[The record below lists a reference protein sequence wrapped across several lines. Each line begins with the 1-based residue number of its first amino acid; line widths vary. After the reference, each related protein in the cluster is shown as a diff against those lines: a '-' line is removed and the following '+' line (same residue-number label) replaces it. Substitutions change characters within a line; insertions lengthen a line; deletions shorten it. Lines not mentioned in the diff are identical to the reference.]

1 MATNENNPC
10 TCTTPEYT
18 IILNQQGPSGRQGA
32 TGQNGFSP
40 TIEVVNNDYS
50 NYQLRVTNATS
61 SFTTPNLKANLP
73 SGGSTGQILTKN
85 SDTNGDYVWSNIS
98 SEQLPNNILLNNKPL
113 QILNKASIITD
124 QSLNSYI
131 AAIDGIEDES
141 GYCNGAI
148 LTPNGLTL
156 ANFSSDGILIAEQGF
171 GLTTKNIQAGEN
183 IFFSY
188 TEDNPQKLVIS
199 GTAAP
204 YTLPQASTTTL
215 GGIKVGD
222 GLSITDDGVLSA
234 SGEQLPNN
242 ILLNN
247 KPLQILNKASIIT
260 DQSLNSYIAAI
271 DGIEDE
277 SGYCNGAILTPNG
290 LTLANFSSDGILIA
304 EQGFGLTTKNIQA
317 GENIF
322 FSYTEDNPQKLVIS
336 GTAAPYTLPQASTTT
351 LGGIKVGDGLSITD
365 DGVLSASGGLRYKT
379 LTSTEYEALSTKD
392 ADTMYRLTD
401 TNEVYLGTIPLT
413 GGANAQYK
421 TLLINNYDNATQT
434 NLGGSTTVQVTDT
447 EV

>member
-1 MATNENNPC
+1 MSRQNPNPC
-10 TCTTPEYT
+10 CKCTDPQYYLT
-18 IILNQQGPSGRQGA
+18 LNAQGPQGI
-32 TGQNGFSP
+32 TGKAGADGFSP

-73 SGGSTGQILTKN
+73 SGGNTGQILTKN
-85 SDTNGDYVWSNIS
+85 SDTNGDYVWLNIS

-113 QILNKASIITD
+113 QILNEASIITD

-204 YTLPQASTTTL
+204 YTLPQATAAVL
-215 GGIKVGD
+215 GGVKAETK
-222 GLSITDDGVLSA
+222 TDDDTQPVRIDTATGLLYTAAGGVPNVLDGGNASSVSA
-234 SGEQLPNN
+234 TTVINN
-242 ILLNN
+242 IS
-247 KPLQILNKASIIT
+247 Q
-260 DQSLNSYIAAI
+260 Q
-271 DGIEDE
+271 
-277 SGYCNGAILTPNG
+277 
-290 LTLANFSSDGILIA
+290 
-304 EQGFGLTTKNIQA
+304 
-317 GENIF
+317 
-322 FSYTEDNPQKLVIS
+322 
-336 GTAAPYTLPQASTTT
+336 
-351 LGGIKVGDGLSITD
+351 
-365 DGVLSASGGLRYKT
+365 
-379 LTSTEYEALSTKD
+379 
-392 ADTMYRLTD
+392 TD
-401 TNEVYLGTIPLT
+401 TNDYPQINTVEETIS
-413 GGANAQYK
+413 
-421 TLLINNYDNATQT
+421 I
-434 NLGGSTTVQVTDT
+434 TTPEPEETT
-447 EV
+447 